1 MFLFLSVTLGGEKTL
16 GNNHIDT
23 EARTAPRTRGI
34 FVLEMLQRKEEAV
47 ANNSRI
53 FANLSC
59 FYYQGRNI

>member
-1 MFLFLSVTLGGEKTL
+1 MFLFLSVTLGEKK
-16 GNNHIDT
+16 NPRENHIDT

-59 FYYQGRNI
+59 LYYQGRNI